1 MIRTEWGLSVPVTSF
16 TWFVLALQIHEEQ
29 WSSWYLCI
37 SQPWGTADVTL
48 QESLPDAPAMND
60 QVAKS
65 YIHPAVF
72 KSRSLFAVEED
83 AKLPVLFSE
92 LKIVDNF
99 ISWNW
104 FLIL

>member
-1 MIRTEWGLSVPVTSF
+1 M
-16 TWFVLALQIHEEQ
+16 
-29 WSSWYLCI
+29 
-37 SQPWGTADVTL
+37 TL
-48 QESLPDAPAMND
+48 QESLPDAPAMSD
-60 QVAKS
+60 QVAKL

-99 ISWNW
+99 IS
-104 FLIL
+104 